1 MGAVAVAALPLIRY
15 VQKTTAEAAAAGFLQ
30 RVHLAQQT
38 FRSDQS
44 GTGYAASLDSLT
56 LPCPGAARSM
66 LTGDEIRSLERR
78 GYAAHLRAAEGATTL
93 AVDCHGRAM
102 VSNYYISAVPRS
114 VDSPGQQAF
123 AATAAGRIFVFFDG
137 VAPLESD
144 MGSTG
149 LATPLE
155 TLSTFKIP

>member
-1 MGAVAVAALPLIRY
+1 MLSGA
-15 VQKTTAEAAAAGFLQ
+15 
-30 RVHLAQQT
+30 
-38 FRSDQS
+38 
-44 GTGYAASLDSLT
+44 
-56 LPCPGAARSM
+56 
-66 LTGDEIRSLERR
+66 EIRSLERR
-78 GYAAHLRAAEGATTL
+78 GYATQLRAAEGATTL

-114 VDSPGQQAF
+114 VDSPGQRAF

-144 MGSTG
+144 MAPTG